1 MTTSSRLLL
10 AAALLA
16 SASAA
21 RAQDSVITHPLTLGD
36 AARIG
41 ARQNA
46 QAIQAR
52 YRTAQANA
60 RIRQSRS
67 DLLPSVTG
75 YASENGRSYNSA
87 TFGIDFPGFDPAGS
101 VIGPVNIFDVRGRIE
116 ETFLD
121 FGAIQRLKGART
133 TARAFGATAANEAEL
148 SAQNAANA
156 YLRAQ
161 RADAQLS
168 ARQADSVLADSL
180 LSIAREELRA
190 GVGVALDV
198 TRAQSQFATVR
209 AQLIVARNERDRAR
223 LDLLRALGQP
233 LTANVSL
240 ADSLNGLVI
249 RDTTIDEAAAID
261 AAMRTRP
268 DLRAADEQIRA
279 AEQQVTAI
287 KAERLPTLSAFG
299 DYGYIGKNRL
309 LGTYDW
315 GVQVSIPIFDGLRRE
330 GRIEEAKAVSNE
342 IDVRRRDL
350 RQQAAIEVRG
360 ALLDLASAREEADAV
375 REALRLAQQEV
386 AQAQERFRAGV
397 AGNADVIT
405 ASLSLNSART
415 QAVDA
420 LSSYQSAKVA
430 LARAVGSVTALP

>member
-1 MTTSSRLLL
+1 MTTSSRILL
-10 AAALLA
+10 AFSLLA
-16 SASAA
+16 SATAV
-21 RAQDSVITHPLTLGD
+21 RAQDSVISHPITLGD

-52 YRTAQANA
+52 YRADQATA
-60 RIRQSRS
+60 RIGQSRA
-67 DLLPSVTG
+67 DLLPSITG
-75 YASENGRSYNSA
+75 YAAENGRSYNSA

-101 VIGPVNIFDVRGRIE
+101 VIGPVNIFDVRGKIT

-121 FGAIQRLKGART
+121 FGAIQRVKGART
-133 TARAFGATAANEAEL
+133 TARAFGATAANEAEI

-180 LSIAREELRA
+180 LTIAREELRA

-209 AQLIVARNERDRAR
+209 AQLIVTRNERDRAK
-223 LDLLRALGQP
+223 LDLLRSLGQP
-233 LTANVSL
+233 LTANISL

-249 RDTTIDEAAAID
+249 RDTTIDESDAID
-261 AAMRTRP
+261 LAMRSRP

-299 DYGYIGKNRL
+299 DYGYIGKDRL

-330 GRIEEAKAVSNE
+330 GRIQEAKAMASE

-386 AQAQERFRAGV
+386 SQAQERFRAGV
-397 AGNADVIT
+397 SGNADVFT

>member
-1 MTTSSRLLL
+1 MTTSSRLTSLL
-10 AAALLA
+10 LVLLVTSTA
-16 SASAA
+16 T
-21 RAQDSVITHPLTLGD
+21 AQDTVLTRPLTLGD
-36 AARIG
+36 AARLG

-46 QAIQAR
+46 SAIQAR
-52 YRTAQANA
+52 YRVDQANA
-60 RIRQSRS
+60 RITQSRS
-67 DLLPSVTG
+67 DLLPSVSG
-75 YASENGRSYNSA
+75 YVAENGRSFNTA
-87 TFGIDFPGFDPAGS
+87 TFGIPFPGFDPRGQI
-101 VIGPVNIFDVRGRIE
+101 IGPVNMFDVRGRIS

-121 FGAIQRLKGART
+121 FGALERVKGART
-133 TARAFGATAANEAEL
+133 TARAFGATAANEAEI

-161 RADAQLS
+161 RADGQLS
-168 ARQADSVLADSL
+168 ARVADSVLADSL
-180 LSIAREELRA
+180 LGIANEELRA

-198 TRAQSQFATVR
+198 TRAQSQFASIR

-240 ADSLNGLVI
+240 ADSLTNLAI

-261 AAMRTRP
+261 QAMRTRP

-279 AEQQVTAI
+279 IEQQVTAI
-287 KAERLPTLSAFG
+287 KAERLPSLSAFG
-299 DYGYIGKNRL
+299 DYGYIGDQKL

-315 GVQVSIPIFDGLRRE
+315 GLQVSIPIFDGFRRE
-330 GRIEEAKAVSNE
+330 GRIQEAKAMVNE

-360 ALLDLASAREEADAV
+360 ALLDLRSAREEADAV

-405 ASLSLNSART
+405 ASLSLNTART

-420 LSSYQSAKVA
+420 LSSYQGAKVA
-430 LARAVGSVTALP
+430 LARAVGSVTSLP

>member
-1 MTTSSRLLL
+1 MTTSSRILL
-10 AAALLA
+10 ALALLA
-16 SASAA
+16 SATAA
-21 RAQDSVITHPLTLGD
+21 GAQDSVITHPLTLGD

-41 ARQNA
+41 ARQSA

-52 YRTAQANA
+52 YRTEQANA

-67 DLLPSVTG
+67 ALLPSITG
-75 YASENGRSYNSA
+75 YAEENGRSYNSA

-101 VIGPVNIFDVRGRIE
+101 VIGPVNIFDVRGKIT

-148 SAQNAANA
+148 SAQNAASA

-180 LSIAREELRA
+180 VGIANEELRA

-209 AQLIVARNERDRAR
+209 AQLIVARNERDRAK

-240 ADSLNGLVI
+240 ADSLNALVV
-249 RDTTIDEAAAID
+249 RDTTIDEA
-261 AAMRTRP
+261 
-268 DLRAADEQIRA
+268 
-279 AEQQVTAI
+279 
-287 KAERLPTLSAFG
+287 S
-299 DYGYIGKNRL
+299 
-309 LGTYDW
+309 
-315 GVQVSIPIFDGLRRE
+315 
-330 GRIEEAKAVSNE
+330 
-342 IDVRRRDL
+342 
-350 RQQAAIEVRG
+350 AIECRDAHAARPARG
-360 ALLDLASAREEADAV
+360 R
-375 REALRLAQQEV
+375 
-386 AQAQERFRAGV
+386 
-397 AGNADVIT
+397 
-405 ASLSLNSART
+405 
-415 QAVDA
+415 
-420 LSSYQSAKVA
+420 
-430 LARAVGSVTALP
+430 